1 MKDIAR
7 WRGRVRLGGALL
19 ALGTAAVMGLAGQ
32 ASAASLSQMATPYQ
46 NATIAAALAR
56 NPAGVRVAP
65 AVVTWNGGDVVMTVP
80 ATAKGSV
87 AALPPSAT
95 SNARFRPRIRA
106 IMAGSRD
113 SCPAGVFTFW
123 SCVYNQTNWNGT
135 KLEFKDTGYYQDLY
149 AYGGTS
155 WVTLSWSNRASHRTW
170 LNQYANHNNS
180 GASLC
185 MTGGGAGSN
194 SFGPWS
200 ADRWIYLSTNTDH
213 C

>member
-1 MKDIAR
+1 MRDNGR
-7 WRGRVRLGGALL
+7 WRGGFRLGGALFT
-19 ALGTAAVMGLAGQ
+19 LGVGAVMGLAAQ
-32 ASAASLSQMATPYQ
+32 ASAAGLSKLATPYQ

-65 AVVTWNGGDVVMTVP
+65 AVVTWDRGDVVMTVP
-80 ATAKGSV
+80 ATPKGNV
-87 AALPPSAT
+87 IALPASAK
-95 SNARFRPRIRA
+95 SSARYHPKIMA
-106 IMAGSRD
+106 ITAGSRD

-135 KLEFKDTGYYQDLY
+135 RLEFKDTGYYQDLY
-149 AYGGTS
+149 AYGGTN